1 MWFFLSIKVPTSS
14 QTANNEVSGYNFHMN
29 KVAVVLVD
37 MQIFFLKNL
46 KPDIKKELIA
56 NQLKVINFSIAHN
69 IPLIVLEYK
78 AGGIL
83 RGKTTK
89 GLQEKIQKI
98 SRVKVLIKESNSGF
112 TKTNLDQILKEA
124 KITKLVL
131 MGINANGCVQDTA
144 IAALRRKYTVASSK
158 GIIAN
163 TLSSGMELSKKNKDW
178 YMKNTEFFENVDSL
192 LLSLN

>member
-1 MWFFLSIKVPTSS
+1 
-14 QTANNEVSGYNFHMN
+14 MN
-29 KVAVVLVD
+29 KVAVILVD
-37 MQIFFLKNL
+37 MQDFFLKNL
-46 KPDIKKELIA
+46 KSNLIKELVA
-56 NQLKVINFSIAHN
+56 NQLKIINFSIAHN

-89 GLQEKIQKI
+89 GLQEKIQDI
-98 SRVKVLIKESNSGF
+98 SGARVLIKESNSGF
-112 TKTNLDQILKEA
+112 TKTGLDQILKEA

-144 IAALRRKYTVASSK
+144 IGALRRKFSVITSK

-163 TLSSGMELSKKNKDW
+163 TFNGSMELSRKNRNW
-178 YMKNTEFFENVDSL
+178 YTINTKFFENVDGL
-192 LLSLN
+192 LQSLN